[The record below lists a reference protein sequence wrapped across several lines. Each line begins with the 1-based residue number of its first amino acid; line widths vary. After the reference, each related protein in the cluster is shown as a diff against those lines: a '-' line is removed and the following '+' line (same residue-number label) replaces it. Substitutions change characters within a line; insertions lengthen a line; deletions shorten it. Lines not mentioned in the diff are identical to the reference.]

1 MTKILIVAW
10 REFIETVRTRMF
22 IVSTVFMPTL
32 ILGGVYAT
40 ESLSKIGQSDAL
52 PLRKLGIVG
61 LSGNAYDAFV
71 AAVVEHNA
79 AFPQRPFE
87 TLRFEADA
95 DPAVLAEQVRRGELY
110 AFLVFPADPGAPDA
124 AVTIGRKDNSPSAGA
139 KLQEFVQRAVLVA
152 RCGAVR
158 PALDPG
164 LVAALNARPRVN
176 EIDVQTGVEASGGR
190 VAQLVTPFVFM
201 FMLFMGTFGISSGLL
216 TSVIEEKSSRIM
228 EVLLSAVSPTQ
239 LMSGKILGM
248 VLVGV
253 LMLAIWGTVGYTTA
267 QARQMSY
274 LVTGLRLFYA
284 VLYFVPGFLL
294 MSSLLAAI
302 GSACND
308 LKEAQSL
315 SFPISAVTIVP
326 MILWFQ
332 ITEQPNSALAV
343 ALSFVPLI
351 TPFVMILRVCADP
364 GIAIWQ
370 IVATLVVLWA
380 SVFATMWAAGK
391 VFRVGVLMYGKAPSF
406 RELARWLRYA

>member
-1 MTKILIVAW
+1 VTKILIVAW
-10 REFIETVRTRMF
+10 REFIETVRTKMF
-22 IVSTVFMPTL
+22 IVSTIFMPTL

-40 ESLSKIGQSDAL
+40 ESLAKIGQSDAL
-52 PLRKLGIVG
+52 PVRKL
-61 LSGNAYDAFV
+61 
-71 AAVVEHNA
+71 AVVDPSQAGFEAFAAAMAEYNA
-79 AFPQRPFE
+79 QFPQRPFE
-87 TLRFEADA
+87 ADLVNSSG
-95 DPAVLAEQVRRGELY
+95 DRTELAEQVRRGLLY
-110 AFLVFPADPGAPDA
+110 AFIVFPPDPAALDA
-124 AVTIGRKDNSPSAGA
+124 SVTIGRKDNSPSAGA
-139 KLQEFVQRAVLVA
+139 KLQEFVQRAVLAA
-152 RCGAVR
+152 RCRKAAPPLE
-158 PALDPG
+158 PAF
-164 LVAALNARPRVN
+164 VEQLNARPRVN
-176 EIDVQTGVEASGGR
+176 EIDVQTGVESSGGR

-253 LMLAIWGTVGYTTA
+253 LMLTVWGTVGYTTA
-267 QARQMSY
+267 QAKQMSY

-284 VLYFVPGFLL
+284 VLYFIPGFLL

-343 ALSFVPLI
+343 TLSFVPLI
-351 TPFVMILRVCADP
+351 TPFIMILRVCADP
-364 GIAIWQ
+364 SIAIWQ
-370 IVATLVVLWA
+370 IVATLAVLWA

-391 VFRVGVLMYGKAPSF
+391 IFRIGVLMYGKAPSF